1 MKNGLGTTLF
11 VLMLTMLVGCGSNAE
26 PATEVS
32 EPGTEAEQVV
42 EETVEETG
50 PSVEELE
57 AQAKEAVDKED
68 YDTAL
73 SFAKEAG
80 AIDAASETKIKDMVK
95 DAYLSKIEAC
105 TSSNDY
111 EKALTLINEGNSK
124 LGEGELDEKLSDIPA
139 AIANNVQFENTNS
152 VDSFI
157 LIAFTKKQ
165 GDEWQLIDDT
175 ACTHKDDASHIEI
188 KEVTEK
194 DIDDNNKEYSVVLTQ
209 DIAYKVCYPTEL
221 DPINWFYHTDILNFF
236 DYYTGKIIRTTDA
249 TLDVGENSTNGA
261 KSNVIMWK
269 GQEYPIEITV
279 DKERKEGP
287 QEFLDDGPQGTY
299 VTGCSSN
306 ITYKYTITCPKDY
319 DGLCMCLMKPSAV
332 PADAEEQMKEASYK
346 EGGVE
351 LNSEEGEEDVYLF
364 KDKYYFGV
372 IPSSDTLY
380 MMRVDDMAT
389 KEVIDDTTSETVSET
404 SKADNTANKASNT
417 SQQAKNESTQKKTDN
432 HDGAYYEKN
441 IPVVVQNGHQEFL
454 RYEYVS
460 QADIDATNSGYGTN
474 SYAMAAASGVPY
486 VEPTPEDEIRIKQE
500 WEALGSP
507 DWHWE

>member
-1 MKNGLGTTLF
+1 MKKGLVTTLF
-11 VLMLTMLVGCGSNAE
+11 VLMFSMMVGCASNAE
-26 PATEVS
+26 PATEAS

-50 PSVEELE
+50 PSAEELE

-236 DYYTGKIIRTTDA
+236 DYYTGKLLSTADA

-261 KSNVIMWK
+261 KSNVIVWK

-279 DKERKEGP
+279 EKDRKEGP

-332 PADAEEQMKEASYK
+332 PADAEEQMKEATYK
-346 EGGVE
+346 GNGVE
-351 LNSEEGEEDVYLF
+351 LNGEEGGEDVYLF

-380 MMRVDDMAT
+380 MMRVDDMANEAAT
-389 KEVIDDTTSETVSET
+389 E
-404 SKADNTANKASNT
+404 ANANNAAAENK
-417 SQQAKNESTQKKTDN
+417 QAKAVTPKTGEQKSGSEQKAVAETTTPSTGHPLNLDPNVDYGLPDWVKTEEDLAKY
-432 HDGAYYEKN
+432 DG
-441 IPVVVQNGHQEFL
+441 V
-454 RYEYVS
+454 EYVDPS
-460 QADIDATNSGYGTN
+460 SLDS
-474 SYAMAAASGVPY
+474 VPGAGL
-486 VEPTPEDEIRIKQE
+486 VFTE
-500 WEALGSP
+500 
-507 DWHWE
+507 